1 MYTVHGVA
9 QSGNCYKVKLA
20 LSQLEKPYAWHE
32 VDMMGGETHNPAFLK
47 MNLNGKVPV
56 LQIAAN
62 TFLPES
68 NAILYYLAQGTALFS
83 QDRLEQ
89 AQVMQWLFFEQY
101 SHEPQLAVARFIV
114 HFARRPAEREA
125 ELQQKIKNS
134 QRVLKVMED
143 HLAEHRYF
151 VGERYSIADIA
162 LYAYTHKAH
171 EGMIDLE
178 PFPAVRGWL
187 DRVASQ
193 PGYVEMG

>member
-20 LSQLEKPYAWHE
+20 LAQLEKPFTWNE
-32 VDMMGGETHNPAFLK
+32 VDMMGGATRSREFLAMNPA
-47 MNLNGKVPV
+47 GQVPV
-56 LQIAAN
+56 LQIS
-62 TFLPES
+62 TTSFLPQS
-68 NAILYYLAQGTALFS
+68 NAILYYLAQGSALFPE
-83 QDRLEQ
+83 DRLEQ

-101 SHEPQLAVARFIV
+101 SHEPQIAVARFIV
-114 HFARRPAEREA
+114 HFAGRPAEREA
-125 ELQQKIKNS
+125 ELQQKIRNS
-134 QRVLKVMED
+134 ESVLRVMEQ
-143 HLAEHRYF
+143 HLSERRYF

-171 EGMIDLE
+171 EGLIDLE

-187 DRVASQ
+187 ERVASQ